1 MKRQVCAVVAILLFA
16 GACGSSE
23 PSEPD
28 PTRDAATSA
37 DKTPAAEKLV
47 AAPGRVGPVLAGM
60 SVNEAKQTGYFEA
73 FKTVGDDP
81 CEDTNPPIQWRAPY
95 FETHTVRVEGEK
107 IASLGV
113 RSGTKTDKGIGVDDT
128 LAEVEAAYAG
138 AEVSPSQALGSTVYV
153 QDGDKWLGLAF
164 NEEPDEIE
172 DSSKVTFMEV
182 SLGSKPATFLSGC
195 S

>member
-1 MKRQVCAVVAILLFA
+1 MKRRACVVAILLFT
-16 GACGSSE
+16 GACSASE

-28 PTRDAATSA
+28 PMSETTST
-37 DKTPAAEKLV
+37 DRTPTVEELV
-47 AAPGRVGPVLAGM
+47 AAPGRIGPVLAGM
-60 SVNEAKQTGYFEA
+60 SVDDAKQTGYFEA
-73 FKTVGDDP
+73 FKTVGEDP
-81 CEDTNPPIQWRAPY
+81 CKDTNPPIQWKAPY
-95 FETHTVRVEGEK
+95 FESHTVRVDGEM

-113 RSGTKTDKGIGVDDT
+113 RSGTKTDKGIGVDAT
-128 LAEVEAAYAG
+128 LAEVEAAYSG
-138 AEVSPSQALGSTVYV
+138 AKISPSQALGSTVYV

-182 SLGSKPATFLSGC
+182 SLGSKPATYLSGC